1 MNVKRSV
8 MKKKL
13 IYILG
18 IIVALLILFSGLST
32 EMNAIKSGSREALMF
47 ITNEIKSTVQTRYRF
62 AKQSDIQ
69 HQTATENNTG
79 YLAIE
84 YVSEEEHDND
94 FITD

>member
-18 IIVALLILFSGLST
+18 IIVALLILFSGLPT

-62 AKQSDIQ
+62 AKQSDI
-69 HQTATENNTG
+69 
-79 YLAIE
+79 
-84 YVSEEEHDND
+84 
-94 FITD
+94 